1 MAEVICGADPTQGGL
16 NSVHVKKGTI
26 NKLFVDAEIS
36 EGTKTIGNVKIED
49 ATTATKVN
57 VAADGTKNAIY
68 VCSNS
73 LATTA
78 LQNQQQ
84 THLLNISNKS
94 NIITASLSDISLK
107 VTKEVVKKIYV
118 FQKVTNPYVFGSN
131 NLLYLLME
139 NPSPSNL
146 INGIDFFASNEF
158 SNTDTLSVYDMVF
171 VCTEKTSKSITHSVR
186 GVITIGVKRNSDSG
200 TVHVDKI
207 NTNIGY
213 IDNTGN
219 FTPRYNA
226 DATCVFSTESQ
237 AYVNLCLQDF
247 VGITNDYSLANKR
260 FAVKV
265 KIFAHVDATT
275 THGQLGMYHTRGS
288 ADSYVEV
295 ELV

>member
-16 NSVHVKKGTI
+16 NTVHVKKGTI
-26 NKLFVDAEIS
+26 NKLYVDAEIS
-36 EGTKTIGNVKIED
+36 EGTKTIGNVKILD
-49 ATTATKVN
+49 ATTAKKVN
-57 VAADGTKNAIY
+57 VADDGGKNAIY
-68 VCSNS
+68 VRSNS
-73 LATTA
+73 LANTL
-78 LQNQQQ
+78 LQTQQQ
-84 THLLNISNKS
+84 TNLTNISDKLTTTN
-94 NIITASLSDISLK
+94 TSLSQINAK

-158 SNTDTLSVYDMVF
+158 SNTDTLIVYDMVF

-186 GVITIGVKRNSDSG
+186 GVITIGVKRVSNSG
-200 TVHVDKI
+200 TVYVDKI
-207 NTNIGY
+207 NMNIGY

-219 FTPRYNA
+219 FTPSYNA

-237 AYVNLCLQDF
+237 AYVGLCLQDF
-247 VGITNDYSLANKR
+247 VEISSDYPLVDKR
-260 FAVKV
+260 FAVRV
-265 KIFAHVDATT
+265 KIFAHVNATT
-275 THGQLGMYHTRGS
+275 THGQLGVYHTRGS

-295 ELV
+295 ELK